1 MYLDKNR
8 YAIRG
13 DASFSTYTSKPNK
26 SALLAQ
32 RDGGGHVAHANGGD
46 VEKERLCMLQK
57 QYTQHTRPRALVSGL
72 ACLHLTAATTCLGW
86 RADLVV
92 ASVAQPTDLRAGL
105 WMGPSSHRTDL
116 WAEAAS
122 RDEVVVTSVLA
133 AVYHAL
139 KSTAEQRLC
148 AIGASRWPLVVTV
161 GVVGAGAT
169 SGTLRPGPGGPPG
182 PAGGSRG
189 QIPAQPE
196 FRLAGLTPIG
206 VSTLNP
212 TPC

>member
-1 MYLDKNR
+1 M
-8 YAIRG
+8 
-13 DASFSTYTSKPNK
+13 
-26 SALLAQ
+26 
-32 RDGGGHVAHANGGD
+32 AHANGGD

-133 AVYHAL
+133 AVCHAL

-189 QIPAQPE
+189 QNPAQRERGP
-196 FRLAGLTPIG
+196 AGLSKSSSSLTFDLG
-206 VSTLNP
+206 KRSWTLKLSDLDRAMAQR
-212 TPC
+212 

>member
-1 MYLDKNR
+1 M
-8 YAIRG
+8 
-13 DASFSTYTSKPNK
+13 
-26 SALLAQ
+26 
-32 RDGGGHVAHANGGD
+32 
-46 VEKERLCMLQK
+46 
-57 QYTQHTRPRALVSGL
+57 SGL

-86 RADLVV
+86 RGDLVV
-92 ASVAQPTDLRAGL
+92 ALGAQVTDLRAGL

-148 AIGASRWPLVVTV
+148 AIGASRWPLVVAV

-182 PAGGSRG
+182 PTRARRRLPRANSGSAGIGTSRVKPPTSKHG
-189 QIPAQPE
+189 TPTSSRSDPRDSGKSSVRARRVERHHQHNSTQP
-196 FRLAGLTPIG
+196 R
-206 VSTLNP
+206 
-212 TPC
+212 

>member
-116 WAEAAS
+116 WAGAAS
-122 RDEVVVTSVLA
+122 RDSSVMTSVLA
-133 AVYHAL
+133 AVYHGTKATL
-139 KSTAEQRLC
+139 CGQMC

-182 PAGGSRG
+182 PARARRRLPRAKSRS
-189 QIPAQPE
+189 
-196 FRLAGLTPIG
+196 AGIRCSRVNWRG
-206 VSTLNP
+206 AVR
-212 TPC
+212 CY

>member
-1 MYLDKNR
+1 M
-8 YAIRG
+8 
-13 DASFSTYTSKPNK
+13 
-26 SALLAQ
+26 
-32 RDGGGHVAHANGGD
+32 
-46 VEKERLCMLQK
+46 
-57 QYTQHTRPRALVSGL
+57 
-72 ACLHLTAATTCLGW
+72 
-86 RADLVV
+86 VV

-148 AIGASRWPLVVTV
+148 AIGASRWPLVVAV
-161 GVVGAGAT
+161 GVVGARAT

-189 QIPAQPE
+189 QIPAQHGTQQAATDRFSPGHQP
-196 FRLAGLTPIG
+196 LALAP
-206 VSTLNP
+206 L
-212 TPC
+212 